1 MIDLKSIY
9 QNESVEDVLLYFGP
23 KTSYP
28 SIDRCY
34 VRYKFEVVE
43 KAILI
48 KTMGK
53 LLQEGKLA
61 KDNKGLAIKGPNWR
75 EPDFVTQKNMALN
88 NHKTRIFVNF
98 L

>member
-9 QNESVEDVLLYFGP
+9 QNESVEDVLLYFSP
-23 KTSYP
+23 KTTYP

-61 KDNKGLAIKGPNWR
+61 KDKKGLTIKGPNWQ
-75 EPDFVTQKNMALN
+75 EPQFVTQK
-88 NHKTRIFVNF
+88 KYGIE
-98 L
+98 

>member
-23 KTSYP
+23 KNPYP
-28 SIDRCY
+28 AIDRCY
-34 VRYKFEVVE
+34 VRFKFEVI
-43 KAILI
+43 ANARLI

-61 KDNKGLAIKGPNWR
+61 KDNEGMTIKGPNWI
-75 EPDFVTQKNMALN
+75 EPEFVTQK
-88 NHKTRIFVNF
+88 KYGIK
-98 L
+98 